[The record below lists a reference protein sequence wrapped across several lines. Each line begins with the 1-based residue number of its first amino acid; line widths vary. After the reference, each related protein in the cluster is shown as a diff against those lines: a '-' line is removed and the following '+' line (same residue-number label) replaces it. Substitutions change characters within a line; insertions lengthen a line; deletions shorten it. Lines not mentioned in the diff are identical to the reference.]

1 MILILFITQSYN
13 YLKLRLKGTE
23 AIGNLALLDQ
33 NLALKWVYSNA
44 DRLGGDKQRIVSYN
58 QIYNKHN

>member
-44 DRLGGDKQRIVSYN
+44 DRLGGDKKRIVSYN